1 MSHNLTPLKA
11 ARIAIE
17 VAQQSKMRHRL
28 GCILYD
34 RTQYVTGYNRA
45 FGVTVPGRESVW
57 SMHAEEIAIVKGSR
71 IGIDFGSST
80 LVIVRVNLEGDLR
93 KSKPCETCTKLIIK
107 VGIKNIWYV
116 G

>member
-11 ARIAIE
+11 ARIAID
-17 VAQQSKMRHRL
+17 VAQQSTMRHRL

-45 FGVTVPGRESVW
+45 FGVTVPGRECEW
-57 SMHAEEIAIVKGSR
+57 SMHSEEVVIIKGAR

-80 LVIVRVNLEGDLR
+80 LVVIRVNLEGELR
-93 KSKPCETCTKLIIK
+93 KSEPCKTCMRLIKK
-107 VGIKNIWYV
+107 VGIKHVWYV